1 MKYKDEIQKSTEINE
16 NRQVRQMFSLL
27 YPGLSLGMQFL
38 GKRMSKG
45 S

>member
-16 NRQVRQMFSLL
+16 NRQVCQIFSVL
-27 YPGLSLGMQFL
+27 YPGLSLDMQFL
-38 GKRMSKG
+38 EKRMSKG